1 MIKKAKQ
8 ICLWAGILILVI
20 TAIIANVWRPLS
32 NIESG
37 IVIFFSFSFIITA
50 MLLQTIQ
57 NRDKNIYPSLFIVKL
72 FAVIF
77 TYLNML
83 WETVSRFF

>member
-1 MIKKAKQ
+1 MIKKAKR
-8 ICLWAGILILVI
+8 ICLWAGIVILVI

-37 IVIFFSFSFIITA
+37 IVVFFSFSFIITA

-57 NRDKNIYPSLFIVKL
+57 NRDKNIYPSLFIGKL
-72 FAVIF
+72 IAVIF